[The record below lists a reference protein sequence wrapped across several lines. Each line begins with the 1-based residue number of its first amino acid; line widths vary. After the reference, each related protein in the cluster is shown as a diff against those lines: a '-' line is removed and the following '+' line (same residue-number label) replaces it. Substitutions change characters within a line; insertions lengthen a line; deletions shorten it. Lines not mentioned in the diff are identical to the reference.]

1 MNGKQRVR
9 NAINHKK
16 TDRFP
21 CSYEATYEVSEVL
34 IRKLGLDKINT
45 KTYNISGSNQPTV
58 SEVHEFGMEHDIALK
73 KKLGVDQSI
82 VICPTSSNTIGNWWG
97 LPLLSR
103 RQDGKIL
110 GAWGIVF
117 REFKYPYGTYIEI
130 DSSPLAGVD
139 NIEDLKKYPSPSL
152 DLWDFDAYREVLKSY
167 KDFFVWM
174 NMNGCFD
181 LARFIRGTE
190 QFFIDLAYE
199 PKKAEILLDKVN
211 NLSISFFEKC
221 IHKVGDLVDGVYL
234 GDDWGTQQGLA
245 ISPEMW
251 KKYIKPRYKKLLTLI
266 KNHGLKY
273 CHHTCGG
280 VYPIIGEMIELGFDV
295 LNPIQPLANG
305 MDPEKLGKEFGS
317 EIAFY
322 GGIDEQRTLPQG
334 TVTDVKNEVFH
345 RMKTL
350 GKFRGYIVA
359 PSHAFQPDTPVENV
373 LAVYEAVLGH
383 SIE

>member
-34 IRKLGLDKINT
+34 IRKLSLDKINT
-45 KTYNISGSNQPTV
+45 KTYDMSGSNQPTV

-181 LARFIRGTE
+181 LARFIRSIE

-350 GKFRGYIVA
+350 GKFGGYIVA

>member
-1 MNGKQRVR
+1 MNGKQRVK
-9 NAINHKK
+9 NAINHKI

-21 CSYEATYEVSEVL
+21 CSYEATYEVSDVL
-34 IRKLGLDKINT
+34 IRRLGLEKI
-45 KTYNISGSNQPTV
+45 KIETYGISGSNQPTI
-58 SEVHEFGMEHDIALK
+58 SEVRKFGMEHDIALK

-97 LPLLSR
+97 LPLISR
-103 RQDGKIL
+103 RENGKIL
-110 GAWGIVF
+110 GAWGIIF

-130 DSSPLAGVD
+130 DSSPLIDVD
-139 NIEDLKKYPSPSL
+139 NIEDLKKHPLPSL

-181 LARFIRGTE
+181 FARFIRGTE

-199 PKKAEILLDKVN
+199 PKKAELLLDKVN
-211 NLSISFFEKC
+211 DLAISFFEKC
-221 IHKVGDLVDGVYL
+221 IYKVGDLVDGVFL

-266 KNHGLKY
+266 KSHGLKY

-295 LNPIQPLANG
+295 LNPIQPLASD
-305 MDPEKLGKEFGS
+305 MDPEKLGKEYGS
-317 EIAFY
+317 EITFY

-334 TVTDVKNEVFH
+334 TVDDVKNEVFN

-350 GKFRGYIVA
+350 GEFGGYIVA

-373 LAVYEAVLGH
+373 LAVYEAVSGH
-383 SIE
+383 SIK

>member
-34 IRKLGLDKINT
+34 IRKLSLDKINT
-45 KTYNISGSNQPTV
+45 KTYDMSGSNQPTV
-58 SEVHEFGMEHDIALK
+58 SEVHEFGMEHDVALK

-181 LARFIRGTE
+181 LARFIRGIE

-350 GKFRGYIVA
+350 GKFGGYIVA